1 MPWKKSWVLERQPS
15 WLGLTFLR
23 QRDLHWKAKGNR
35 LKTLSSVPA
44 RSPFRVSVTWSCWGS
59 RGVASCAS
67 DWLGKSGWFLPP
79 VYSCFLSLTSS
90 VIQRCLDSHLF
101 LCWLEESLERGWKD
115 KAGGVVGHEHEWMSA
130 AVSVRQWEGQVEW
143 RWSQAVWAAKCALYS
158 VGWGPIQV
166 FWILYVSINL
176 IVL

>member
-67 DWLGKSGWFLPP
+67 DWLGKSGWFLPQ
-79 VYSCFLSLTSS
+79 VYSCFLSSTSS
-90 VIQRCLDSHLF
+90 VIQRCLDSHF
-101 LCWLEESLERGWKD
+101 
-115 KAGGVVGHEHEWMSA
+115 
-130 AVSVRQWEGQVEW
+130 
-143 RWSQAVWAAKCALYS
+143 S
-158 VGWGPIQV
+158 VGWGRAWRGGGRTRLVELWAMNLSGWALLLVCGSERAKWSGDGARPCGLQSV
-166 FWILYVSINL
+166 PFIL
-176 IVL
+176 